1 MNKRCLSADK
11 KYFNKIN
18 KPVWIVAV
26 IMLITVGAFIYHL
39 SEPKYP
45 GFKKQLS
52 TYEELKE
59 TVSPLYTDILFPDLE
74 INGFT
79 NNRYYLHTIS
89 EYCDDTIDGYRV
101 EGKKYING
109 NGYDYVLSVYEGYN
123 EHSKYEIVNGNKMY
137 IEIFNPHSG
146 AYQLNGEMQI
156 NGYTYQINTFIY
168 GIDKTAVETQE
179 IIVIIKNAY
188 INMFEGL

>member
-18 KPVWIVAV
+18 KPVRIVAV
-26 IMLITVGAFIYHL
+26 IMLITVGVLIYHL

-74 INGFT
+74 MNGFT
-79 NNRYYLHTIS
+79 NNCNFSFT
-89 EYCDDTIDGYRV
+89 
-101 EGKKYING
+101 
-109 NGYDYVLSVYEGYN
+109 
-123 EHSKYEIVNGNKMY
+123 
-137 IEIFNPHSG
+137 
-146 AYQLNGEMQI
+146 
-156 NGYTYQINTFIY
+156 
-168 GIDKTAVETQE
+168 
-179 IIVIIKNAY
+179 
-188 INMFEGL
+188 

>member
-18 KPVWIVAV
+18 KPVRIVAV
-26 IMLITVGAFIYHL
+26 IMLITVITFINHL
-39 SEPKYP
+39 NKPKYP
-45 GFKKQLS
+45 GLKKQLS

-59 TVSPLYTDILFPDLE
+59 MVSPLYTDILFPDLE
-74 INGFT
+74 MNGFT
-79 NNRYYLHTIS
+79 DNRYYLHTIS
-89 EYCDDTIDGYRV
+89 EYCADTIDGYRV

-137 IEIFNPHSG
+137 IETFNPHSG
-146 AYQLNGEMQI
+146 YYQLNGEMQI

-168 GIDKTAVETQE
+168 GIDKTAVEAQE